1 MDQRPCNFELLG
13 KKKNMQ
19 KTLSDVR
26 IGNGFLTGTIL
37 HQNIIAR
44 INK

>member
-1 MDQRPCNFELLG
+1 MDQRPCNFELVE
-13 KKKNMQ
+13 KKNMQ

-26 IGNGFLTGTIL
+26 IDNDFLTGTIL